1 MAPKPKTSSS
11 FAEKE
16 LEKVEKQFD
25 DFENQVKDVSAD
37 RTFNAPVDKTEMQT
51 KMSQNEIARA
61 KDRYLTPK
69 KKISSP
75 EKFNE
80 NFREAWNF
88 SKEFVHFIA
97 ENKECIGESIDLWTK
112 PYAGVPAEEWV
123 VPCNTPVWGP
133 RYLAEQIKRK
143 YYNRLVMNEARE
155 SSIDGTGTYYGTLV
169 KDTTVHRLDCHPVIK
184 QRSVFMGSTSFG

>member
-1 MAPKPKTSSS
+1 MSQKPKANSS
-11 FAEKE
+11 FTEKE

-25 DFENQVKDVSAD
+25 AFENQVKEVSAD
-37 RTFNAPVDKTEMQT
+37 RTFNHPVEKTEMQT
-51 KMSQNEIARA
+51 KMPQNEIAGS

-80 NFREAWNF
+80 KFREAWNF

-112 PYAGVPAEEWV
+112 PYCGVPAEEWI

-143 YYNRLVMNEARE
+143 YYNRLVMNDTREA
-155 SSIDGTGTYYGTLV
+155 SSDGHGVYYGSMV
-169 KDTTVHRLDCHPVIK
+169 KDTTINRLDCHPVSK
-184 QRSVFMGSTSFG
+184 QKSVFMGTTNFG

>member
-1 MAPKPKTSSS
+1 MAPKPKASSS
-11 FAEKE
+11 FAERE

-25 DFENQVKDVSAD
+25 EFDKQVKEVSAD
-37 RTFNAPVDKTEMQT
+37 RALNAPEQT
-51 KMSQNEIARA
+51 SSVQTQMSQNQIAA
-61 KDRYLTPK
+61 SKDRYLTPK

-80 NFREAWNF
+80 KFREAWNF

-112 PYAGVPAEEWV
+112 PFAGVPAEEWL

-143 YYNRLVMNEARE
+143 YYNRLVMNETRE
-155 SSIDGTGTYYGTLV
+155 ASIDGTGTYYGTLV
-169 KDTTVHRLDCHPVIK
+169 KDTTVNRLDCHPVTK
-184 QRSVFMGSTSFG
+184 QRSVFMGTTNFG